1 MYKLIFATLGGP
13 GKIETQAIS
22 LTRSIRQNAGYL
34 SQYPIWIIRPDC
46 SEKLSEDGQARLK
59 ELDATLFS
67 IHMDESYCD
76 FPFAT
81 KVFASAWAEAHAEG
95 QGEILIWM
103 DTDSIVIQEPSELII
118 NPEVKLAYR
127 PVDHTLIGSTFS
139 EPISPFWE
147 SIYSDCEVN
156 ESKIFPMT
164 TSVDENVIRPYFNA
178 GMLDLHPEIGLL
190 RSWRRNFQ
198 RLYKEPQ
205 YEEFFKVK
213 ALYKIFFHQAVLA
226 GTVLSSIDHAEL
238 QELPYLINYPLHMHR
253 DYPKDK
259 KPECLNDL
267 ITCRYDIFFDD
278 PEWRSTISIHEP
290 IKTWFEEMDS
300 SLNNTCKD

>member
-1 MYKLIFATLGGP
+1 
-13 GKIETQAIS
+13 
-22 LTRSIRQNAGYL
+22 
-34 SQYPIWIIRPDC
+34 
-46 SEKLSEDGQARLK
+46 
-59 ELDATLFS
+59 
-67 IHMDESYCD
+67 
-76 FPFAT
+76 
-81 KVFASAWAEAHAEG
+81 
-95 QGEILIWM
+95 M

-147 SIYSDCEVN
+147 SIYSDCGVN

-164 TSVDENVIRPYFNA
+164 ASVDENVIRPYFNA
-178 GMLDLHPEIGLL
+178 GMLDLRPEIGLL
-190 RSWRRNFQ
+190 RSWRRNFL
-198 RLYKEPQ
+198 RLFKASQ
-205 YEEFFKVK
+205 YEELFQVK
-213 ALYKIFFHQAVLA
+213 TLYKIFFHQAVLA

-267 ITCRYDIFFDD
+267 ITCRYDIFFND
-278 PEWRSTISIHEP
+278 PEWYWFSRIIELTHILSIIFEIQPEKKLLKFLFFIHDFFNFK
-290 IKTWFEEMDS
+290 IKNSFFS
-300 SLNNTCKD
+300 